1 MQEKKTYEA
10 WEQEQRIAAAHQL
23 DTRRPPTP
31 SIPDPE
37 EFLEMLFERGC
48 FDD

>member
-1 MQEKKTYEA
+1 MQDDKTYEA
-10 WEQEQRIAAAHQL
+10 WEQEQRIAAAHQPPK
-23 DTRRPPTP
+23 RPPPP
-31 SIPDPE
+31 SIPDPD

>member
-10 WEQEQRIAAAHQL
+10 WEQEQRIAAAHQPPAKP
-23 DTRRPPTP
+23 PPT
-31 SIPDPE
+31 IPDPE
-37 EFLEMLFERGC
+37 EFLETLFERGC